1 MLNED
6 KIRLMNEIA
15 SYEKREAGMLRSAQ
29 KYFRGDYI
37 AKHLLQSFLAY
48 TLSFV
53 LILGVVLLYKLDRL
67 LGVANVKE
75 IASWGWKAGAFY
87 FAGLILFELLTAV
100 IYDRRYSLAQK
111 KLAKHLSQMDK
122 LKKRYDIQERQRILS
137 KEGGRNA

>member
-1 MLNED
+1 M
-6 KIRLMNEIA
+6 
-15 SYEKREAGMLRSAQ
+15 
-29 KYFRGDYI
+29 
-37 AKHLLQSFLAY
+37 
-48 TLSFV
+48 
-53 LILGVVLLYKLDRL
+53 VLLYKLDRL

-100 IYDRRYSLAQK
+100 IYDRRYSLAHK